1 MKRYLHILIC
11 LLFAGNVFA
20 QDEQVL
26 VFRKT
31 GEVNLFYTNTLDS
44 VTCSCLDADSVLHED
59 VVSQVFWSQDTVM
72 VVPLAEI
79 DSIAIGERNVMEFHK
94 DVKELTRETDLPWI
108 VRVEENHLFYRLD
121 TPTSILPKVN
131 EKLFFGNSHE
141 LLPYGLAAR
150 VLSITIINGEQDV
163 EVEPVELKDIFERL
177 FFAGRA
183 SISQN
188 GRILSSRRN
197 APGDLFEF
205 FTLPEDLDF
214 GTFGHLSV
222 RGETVFT
229 GDFVVDVL
237 HHYYHAHI
245 KAETEM
251 GMEYSMQS
259 RESDKVEF
267 ESPQITSP
275 LPTIAWVIF
284 PRISLSLYTSAEAEL
299 AFNYSMKRKF
309 TYEFDWTRKD
319 GKQTCEF
326 IQPQSNSNE
335 ASSTDDVAKMDLTLN
350 GEIFLGA
357 RAILDLNLPG
367 DRVGF
372 RADMKFGPSF
382 HGELGIGMLTSMR
395 NYDPKLFFKS
405 NLSACLKLDVAASAV
420 SHEHFLIFGNEIE
433 TPIYKHGFKFL
444 ERQIDLFPQYQHTY
458 AMTAPRA
465 NSQQTEISV
474 ATAVIAPAPTDI
486 ETGFEIVN
494 PQGEVVDSI
503 FVGTI
508 EAKPEETVTAQ
519 TFDTEIALPAAVK
532 QEDMEGYT
540 MRPIFHY
547 AGYTISA
554 APVGIKKDV
563 LLQPYT
569 SSLSNGAVSFVS
581 SGPFQGIAVAN
592 GTLYQVGTYM
602 PVPLKDNVFKEKDT
616 SPSVI
621 VNVGTYIDGSDAEAL
636 VGTWKGLLNGEEV
649 TLALFDDGTG
659 KYNNRAIEY
668 LLNNPQSGDLQLVFD
683 DGDTIV
689 LSVLSISDTKLT
701 VIDKRDKSETICTL
715 TRKS

>member
-1 MKRYLHILIC
+1 MKKSVSFIITLLC
-11 LLFAGNVFA
+11 LLPLSA
-20 QDEQVL
+20 QDEDEQVL
-26 VFRKT
+26 AFRKT
-31 GEVNLFYTNTLDS
+31 GEVNLFYANSLDS
-44 VTCSCLDADSVLHED
+44 MTLSPLDANGVLHEEP
-59 VVSQVFWSQDTVM
+59 VSQVFWSQDTVM
-72 VVPLAEI
+72 VVPIAEI
-79 DSIAIGERNVMEFHK
+79 DSIAFGERNVMEFHK
-94 DVKELTRETDLPWI
+94 DVKELTREADLPWI

-131 EKLFFGNSHE
+131 EKLFFGESHN

-150 VLSITIINGEQDV
+150 VLSITTRDGEQDV
-163 EVEPVELKDIFERL
+163 EVEPVELEDIFERL
-177 FFAGRA
+177 FFCGHA
-183 SISQN
+183 SISQD
-188 GRILSSRRN
+188 GRLLSSRRN
-197 APGDLFEF
+197 APGDWFEPF
-205 FTLPEDLDF
+205 ILPENLDF
-214 GTFGHLSV
+214 GTLGHLDM

-237 HHYYHAHI
+237 QHYYHAHI

-251 GMEYSMQS
+251 GMEYNMHSM
-259 RESDKVEF
+259 ESDKAEF
-267 ESPQITSP
+267 ESPRISSP

-299 AFNYSMKRKF
+299 AFNYGMKRKF

-319 GKQTCEF
+319 GKQTCKF
-326 IQPQSNSNE
+326 IQPRSNE
-335 ASSTDDVAKMDLTLN
+335 PGAVDDEAKMDLTLN

-382 HGELGIGMLTSMR
+382 QGELGVGMLTSMR
-395 NYDPKLFFKS
+395 NYDPQLFFKS

-433 TPIYKHGFKFL
+433 TPIYEHEFKFL
-444 ERQIDLFPQYQHTY
+444 EREIDLFPQYQHTY

-465 NSQQTEISV
+465 NSQQTEVSV
-474 ATAVIAPAPTDI
+474 ATAVITPAPTNL

-494 PQGEVVDSI
+494 PQGEVVDSV

-508 EAKPEETVTAQ
+508 EAKPEETVAAQ

-532 QEDMEGYT
+532 QEDMESYT

-547 AGYTISA
+547 AGYTVSA
-554 APVGIKKDV
+554 APVGIKKDI

-581 SGPFQGIAVAN
+581 SGPFIGAAVGN

-602 PVPLKDNVFKEKDT
+602 PVPLKDNVFKDT
-616 SPSVI
+616 SPSMI
-621 VNVGTYIDGSDAEAL
+621 VNVGTYIGSSDAETL
-636 VGTWKGLLNGEEV
+636 VGTWSGVLNGEEV
-649 TLALFDDGTG
+649 TLALLDDGTG
-659 KYNNRAIEY
+659 TFNDRAFEY
-668 LLNNPQSGDLQLVFD
+668 LLNIPQSGDLQLVFD
-683 DGDTIV
+683 DGETIV
-689 LSVLSISDTKLT
+689 LCVLSISDTKLT
-701 VIDKRDKSETICTL
+701 VIDKRDKNETVCIM
-715 TRKS
+715 TRKG